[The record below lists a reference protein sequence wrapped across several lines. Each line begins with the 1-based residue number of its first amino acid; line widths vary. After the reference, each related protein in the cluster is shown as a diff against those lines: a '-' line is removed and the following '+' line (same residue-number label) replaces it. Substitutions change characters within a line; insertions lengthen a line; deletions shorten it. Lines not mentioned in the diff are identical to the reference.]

1 MKKYCKS
8 LRENTMEIINFKKNK
23 NDALNKWTAKCK
35 NLFVKEIL
43 KINKL
48 KIRKYHK
55 VRDHCHYTG

>member
-1 MKKYCKS
+1 MKKYCKP

-23 NDALNKWTAKCK
+23 NDVLNKWTAKCK
-35 NLFVKEIL
+35 NSFVKEIL